1 MFELAE
7 PTDALLD
14 HVTLRNERHG
24 KEKVRAVTLRFKI
37 TGPNTLLDLLSP
49 TLRHALYMRDD
60 AQEALPGVEAPT
72 PLLRSKDITTVP
84 DPQKLVEG
92 ATVHIEHGIDDG
104 NEICLGGSKVDGFSI
119 EAHDGGTVDLSLRVS
134 SSDVSREEIGLIADK
149 WSTVVKLRIDPPM
162 IAPPAADGV
171 IDGSADAFHRDY
183 PDADAAPTGQGLFD
197 DDGGDD
203 ATDAFIAHHGDAEGD
218 TDGEDAVDVADID
231 ADAAVE
237 P

>member
-7 PTDALLD
+7 STDALLD

-60 AQEALPGVEAPT
+60 AQEVLPGVEPPT

-84 DPQKLVEG
+84 VPQKLVEG
-92 ATVHIEHGIDDG
+92 ATVHIEHGIDDD

-149 WSTVVKLRIDPPM
+149 WTPNHMAQLQRVYTTITQDGIPATEFFPEQAVTVPQ
-162 IAPPAADGV
+162 A
-171 IDGSADAFHRDY
+171 
-183 PDADAAPTGQGLFD
+183 
-197 DDGGDD
+197 GGE
-203 ATDAFIAHHGDAEGD
+203 A
-218 TDGEDAVDVADID
+218 
-231 ADAAVE
+231 
-237 P
+237 